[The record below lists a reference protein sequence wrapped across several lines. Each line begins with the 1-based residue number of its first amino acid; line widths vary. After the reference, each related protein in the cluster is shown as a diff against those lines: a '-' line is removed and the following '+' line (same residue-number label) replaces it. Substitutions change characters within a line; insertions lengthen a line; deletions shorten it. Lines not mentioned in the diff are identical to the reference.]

1 MTLEMTYLAMYG
13 LVLIITI
20 LIQVLISA
28 SQHGLLKLLG
38 NRENLSSVGVAERA
52 GKTVQN
58 SVVAM
63 ALVAPAVLMLNLAN
77 LSTPGTILAIQLF
90 LTARIAYAICFI
102 VGINYLRT
110 VIWIVGFLATAYL
123 YISLF

>member
-28 SQHGLLKLLG
+28 SQHSLLTLLG
-38 NRENLSSVGVAERA
+38 NRESLTSVGIAERA
-52 GKTVQN
+52 EKTVQN

-63 ALVAPAVLMLNLAN
+63 TLVAPAVLMLTLSN
-77 LSTPGTILAIQLF
+77 LSTSGTIFAIQLF

-102 VGINYLRT
+102 VGITFLRT
-110 VIWIVGFLATAYL
+110 AIWIVGFLATAYL
-123 YISLF
+123 YLSLV

>member
-13 LVLIITI
+13 LVLIATI

-28 SQHGLLKLLG
+28 SQHGLLTLLG
-38 NRENLSSVGVAERA
+38 NRENLSSVGVADRA

-63 ALVAPAVLMLNLAN
+63 ALVAPAVLMLTLAN
-77 LSTPGTILAIQLF
+77 LSTPETILATQVF

-102 VGINYLRT
+102 VGITYLRT

-123 YISLF
+123 YISLS

>member
-1 MTLEMTYLAMYG
+1 MPFSLAR
-13 LVLIITI
+13 LT
-20 LIQVLISA
+20 
-28 SQHGLLKLLG
+28 LLG

>member
-13 LVLIITI
+13 LVLITTI

-28 SQHGLLKLLG
+28 SQHGLMTLLG
-38 NRENLSSVGVAERA
+38 NRENLSSVGIAERA

-58 SVVAM
+58 SIVAM
-63 ALVAPAVLMLNLAN
+63 ALVAPAVLMLTLAN
-77 LSTPGTILAIQLF
+77 LSTSGTILAIQLF

-102 VGINYLRT
+102 VGITYLRT

>member
-13 LVLIITI
+13 LVLITTI

-28 SQHGLLKLLG
+28 SQHGLMTLLG
-38 NRENLSSVGVAERA
+38 NRENLSSVGIAERA

-58 SVVAM
+58 SIVAM
-63 ALVAPAVLMLNLAN
+63 ALVAPAVLMLTLAN

-102 VGINYLRT
+102 VGITYLRT

>member
-13 LVLIITI
+13 LVLITTI

-28 SQHGLLKLLG
+28 SQHGLLTLLG
-38 NRENLSSVGVAERA
+38 NRENLSSVGIAERA

-63 ALVAPAVLMLNLAN
+63 ALVAPAVLMLTLAN

-110 VIWIVGFLATAYL
+110 AIWIVGFLATAYL

>member
-28 SQHGLLKLLG
+28 SQHGLLTLLG

-102 VGINYLRT
+102 VGITYLRT
-110 VIWIVGFLATAYL
+110 VVWIFGFIATAYL
-123 YISLF
+123 YLSLF

>member
-28 SQHGLLKLLG
+28 SQHGLPRLLG
-38 NRENLSSVGVAERA
+38 NRENLSSVGIAERA

-102 VGINYLRT
+102 VGITYLRT

>member
-28 SQHGLLKLLG
+28 SQHGLLTLLG

>member
-28 SQHGLLKLLG
+28 SQHGLLTLLG
-38 NRENLSSVGVAERA
+38 NRENLSSVGIAERA

-63 ALVAPAVLMLNLAN
+63 ALVAPAVLMLTLAN

-102 VGINYLRT
+102 VGITYLRT
-110 VIWIVGFLATAYL
+110 VVWIFGFIATAYL
-123 YISLF
+123 YLSLF

>member
-13 LVLIITI
+13 LVLITTI

-28 SQHGLLKLLG
+28 SQHGLLTLLG

-90 LTARIAYAICFI
+90 LTARIAYAISFI

>member
-13 LVLIITI
+13 LVLIATI

-28 SQHGLLKLLG
+28 SQHGLLTLLG
-38 NRENLSSVGVAERA
+38 NRENLSSVGIAERA

-63 ALVAPAVLMLNLAN
+63 ALVAPAVLMLTLAN
-77 LSTPGTILAIQLF
+77 LSTLGTILAIQLF

-102 VGINYLRT
+102 VGITYLRT

>member
-13 LVLIITI
+13 LALITTI

-28 SQHGLLKLLG
+28 SQHGLLTLLG
-38 NRENLSSVGVAERA
+38 NRENLSSVGIAERA

-63 ALVAPAVLMLNLAN
+63 ALVAPAVLMLTLAN

-102 VGINYLRT
+102 VGITYLRT
-110 VIWIVGFLATAYL
+110 AIWIVGFLATAYL

>member
-13 LVLIITI
+13 LVLITTI

-28 SQHGLLKLLG
+28 SQHGLLTLLG

-102 VGINYLRT
+102 VGITYLRT
-110 VIWIVGFLATAYL
+110 VVWIFGFIATAYL
-123 YISLF
+123 YLSLF

>member
-13 LVLIITI
+13 LVLIATI

-28 SQHGLLKLLG
+28 SQHGLLTLLG
-38 NRENLSSVGVAERA
+38 NRENLSSVGIAERA

-63 ALVAPAVLMLNLAN
+63 ALVAPAVLMLTLAN
-77 LSTPGTILAIQLF
+77 LSTLGTILAIQLF

>member
-1 MTLEMTYLAMYG
+1 MTLEMMYLAMYG
-13 LVLIITI
+13 LVLMTTI

-28 SQHGLLKLLG
+28 SQHGLLTLLG

-102 VGINYLRT
+102 VGITYLRT

>member
-1 MTLEMTYLAMYG
+1 
-13 LVLIITI
+13 
-20 LIQVLISA
+20 VLISA
-28 SQHGLLKLLG
+28 SQHGLLTLLG
-38 NRENLSSVGVAERA
+38 NRENLSAVGVADRA

-63 ALVAPAVLMLNLAN
+63 ALVAPAVLMLTLAN
-77 LSTPGTILAIQLF
+77 LSTPETILAIQVF

-102 VGINYLRT
+102 VGITYLRT

>member
-13 LVLIITI
+13 LVLITTI

-28 SQHGLLKLLG
+28 SQHGLLTLLG
-38 NRENLSSVGVAERA
+38 NRENLNSLGIAERA

-63 ALVAPAVLMLNLAN
+63 ALVAPAVLMLTLAN

>member
-13 LVLIITI
+13 LVLIATI

-28 SQHGLLKLLG
+28 SQHGLLTLLG
-38 NRENLSSVGVAERA
+38 NRENLSSVGVADRA

-63 ALVAPAVLMLNLAN
+63 ALVAPAVLMLTLAN
-77 LSTPGTILAIQLF
+77 LSTPETILATQVF

-102 VGINYLRT
+102 VGITYLRT

>member
-13 LVLIITI
+13 LVLIATI

-28 SQHGLLKLLG
+28 SQQGLLTLLG
-38 NRENLSSVGVAERA
+38 NRENLSSVGVADRA

-63 ALVAPAVLMLNLAN
+63 ALVAPAVLMLTLAN
-77 LSTPGTILAIQLF
+77 LSTPETILATQVF

-102 VGINYLRT
+102 VGITYLRT

>member
-13 LVLIITI
+13 LVLITTL

-28 SQHGLLKLLG
+28 SQHGLLTLLG
-38 NRENLSSVGVAERA
+38 NRENLSSVGIAERA

-63 ALVAPAVLMLNLAN
+63 ALVAPAVLMLTLAN

-90 LTARIAYAICFI
+90 LTARISYAICFI
-102 VGINYLRT
+102 VGITYLRT
-110 VIWIVGFLATAYL
+110 VIWIVGFLATSYL

>member
-1 MTLEMTYLAMYG
+1 MTLEMMYLAIYG
-13 LVLIITI
+13 LVLMTTI
-20 LIQVLISA
+20 LVQVLISA
-28 SQHGLLKLLG
+28 SQHGLPRLLG
-38 NRENLSSVGVAERA
+38 NRENLSSAGVAERA

-63 ALVAPAVLMLNLAN
+63 ALVAPAVMMLTLAN
-77 LSTPGTILAIQLF
+77 LSTSETILAIQLF

-102 VGINYLRT
+102 VGITYLRT